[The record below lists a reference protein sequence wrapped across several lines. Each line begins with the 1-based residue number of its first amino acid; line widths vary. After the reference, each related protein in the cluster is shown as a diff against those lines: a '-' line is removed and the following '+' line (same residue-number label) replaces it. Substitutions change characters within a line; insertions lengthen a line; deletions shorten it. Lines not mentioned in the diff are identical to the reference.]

1 MNMNISPVA
10 KELLD
15 AIKNYIEESG
25 KVGYRFEIDEQYALE
40 RNIRILNNHIDDLI
54 KYELNKID
62 KINNEKG
69 E

>member
-15 AIKNYIEESG
+15 AIKRYIEESG

-62 KINNEKG
+62 KE
-69 E
+69 EL